1 LIALLSF
8 KISKWGYSKASFFK
22 WKNSLFNITN
32 RSNMSKDKIVGVSLL
47 IIGLLFN
54 FSAIEFKG
62 LGFLAGAICAT
73 GIGLFLF
80 DFKIFKKINK

>member
-1 LIALLSF
+1 
-8 KISKWGYSKASFFK
+8 
-22 WKNSLFNITN
+22 
-32 RSNMSKDKIVGVSLL
+32 MSKDKIVGVSLL

-62 LGFLAGAICAT
+62 LVFLAGAICAT

-80 DFKIFKKINK
+80 GFKILKKQISNTK

>member
-1 LIALLSF
+1 
-8 KISKWGYSKASFFK
+8 
-22 WKNSLFNITN
+22 
-32 RSNMSKDKIVGVSLL
+32 MSKDKKVGAVLL